1 VRAGELA
8 RVALAFLSFFLLLSG
23 YYMLRPVRDEM
34 GVQTGVERLQWL
46 FSGTFVATLLV
57 VPVFGWVV
65 KRVPR
70 RLLVPVVYGFVVIVL
85 LGFYSSFA
93 VGITR
98 FTAAAF
104 FIWLTT
110 VNLIIV
116 SLFWS
121 TVSDVF
127 TTEQSH
133 RLYGYISAGGT
144 AGAVARGPVPEPPPA
159 PHP

>member
-1 VRAGELA
+1 MRAGELT
-8 RVALAFLSFFLLLSG
+8 RVALAFLAFFLLLSG

-46 FSGTFVATLLV
+46 FSGTFLATLLV

-70 RLLVPVVYGFVVIVL
+70 HLLVPVVYGFVVLNL
-85 LGFYSSFA
+85 LGFYTTFA
-93 VGITR
+93 AGITAL
-98 FTAAAF
+98 TAAAF

-110 VNLIIV
+110 VNLLIV

-121 TVSDVF
+121 TMSDVF
-127 TTEQSH
+127 STEQSH

-144 AGAVARGPVPEPPPA
+144 AGAAGASVV
-159 PHP
+159 